1 MHAGIGANETGPGGY
16 SRRAVRRKLLK
27 RKLRRQLTA
36 NKWKQEKK
44 RRTSTTSTT
53 TMATTTSATAIT
65 NARTR
70 TFSAGVGITCAL
82 NQEGFPQCFGNPVT
96 IGEVPQ
102 VKLSEVAC
110 LDFCCG
116 VKQLDSRPICWG
128 GQTTPSS
135 ALNIPAVAVK
145 GISVRIFQACALN
158 EDDEAFCWGLEE
170 NEQLEIPPIKLTEIA
185 AFDADVGVGGDNE
198 NFACG
203 IQQSDGLPS
212 CWGSSGSTSS
222 RTDTTAIETP
232 LSAISSTG
240 VGTCGMRQSDGTVVC
255 WGEPQIQDWGIPAEL
270 PFKQISIGIG
280 LCGIQAVDDKVACF
294 GVLPFLGLPESE
306 EGFTEI
312 SLGFFHACGRT
323 LSGVL
328 ECWGVGLNGETSVP
342 PELNA

>member
-53 TMATTTSATAIT
+53 STTTMAT
-65 NARTR
+65 TR
-70 TFSAGVGITCAL
+70 TFSAGALITCAL
-82 NQEGFPQCFGNPVT
+82 NQESFPQCFGNPAT

-110 LDFCCG
+110 FDFCCG
-116 VKQLDSRPICWG
+116 VKQLDSKPICWG
-128 GQTTPSS
+128 GQQTPAS

-145 GISVRIFQACALN
+145 GISVSTVQACALN
-158 EDDEAFCWGLEE
+158 ENDEALCWSSEE
-170 NEQLEIPPIKLTEIA
+170 NEQLQIPPIKLTAVA
-185 AFDADVGVGGDNE
+185 AFDETVEGEGE
-198 NFACG
+198 RFACG

-212 CWGSSGSTSS
+212 CWGSSTSS
-222 RTDTTAIETP
+222 LTDTTAIETP
-232 LSAISSTG
+232 LSAISSHQF
-240 VGTCGMRQSDGTVVC
+240 GTCGMRQSDGTVVC
-255 WGEPQIQDWGIPAEL
+255 WGSLAIQDWGIPAEL
-270 PFKQISIGIG
+270 PFKQISVRFG

-294 GVLPFLGLPESE
+294 GGFAGTFIGLPESE

-312 SLGFFHACGRT
+312 SVGFFHACGRT

-328 ECWGVGLNGETSVP
+328 ECWGQGNQGETSVP